1 MGAVDW
7 GGLGR
12 VALFA
17 TCGYVVLLGLIR
29 LVGPRTI
36 SKMNPSD
43 FAITVAL
50 GSLVANLTLSKD
62 VTLIE
67 GLAALTV
74 LVGLQLATESL
85 STRWRRFRAAA
96 EGSPILLF
104 YEGQFLPGAMRRHHV
119 TETAVYQAI
128 RENGVSDI
136 EDVHAVILEIDGAF
150 SIITGGRRRTE
161 SALDDV
167 QRQ

>member
-1 MGAVDW
+1 
-7 GGLGR
+7 

-17 TCGYVVLLGLIR
+17 SCGYILLLSLIR
-29 LVGPRTI
+29 MVGPRTI

-50 GSLVANLTLSKD
+50 GSVVANLMLSKD
-62 VTLIE
+62 VSLME
-67 GLAALTV
+67 GLVGLTV

-85 STRWRRFRAAA
+85 STHWRRFRALA

-104 YEGQFLPGAMRRHHV
+104 YDRQFVPGAMRRHHV

-128 RENGVSDI
+128 RERGVSDI

-150 SIITGGRRRTE
+150 SVITGRQRRTE

-167 QRQ
+167 KRAS